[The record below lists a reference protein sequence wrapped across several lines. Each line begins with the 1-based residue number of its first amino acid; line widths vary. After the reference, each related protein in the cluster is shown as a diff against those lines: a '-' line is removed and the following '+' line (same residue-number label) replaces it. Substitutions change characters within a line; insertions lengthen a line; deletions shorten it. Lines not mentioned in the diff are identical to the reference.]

1 MGTAWIPDQRRAI
14 LMCIQLLAWIGKG
27 ESWSGENSGKV
38 HDTRD
43 ALEGR
48 QRNTSSKGKGGI
60 EGCEAPGE
68 RYCGNGGRG
77 RRC

>member
-38 HDTRD
+38 HDTR
-43 ALEGR
+43 GR
-48 QRNTSSKGKGGI
+48 KLLWREDKEIPLVRAK
-60 EGCEAPGE
+60 EE
-68 RYCGNGGRG
+68 
-77 RRC
+77 